1 MVITCPDIAEVVGVV
16 SRFCADLTEDYMRA
30 VDDIYAYL
38 KYTPDL
44 GLYFKKDCLD

>member
-1 MVITCPDIAEVVGVV
+1 MVTRPDIAEAVGVV
-16 SRFCADLTEDYMRA
+16 SRFYANPTEEHMKA
-30 VDDIYAYL
+30 VNGIYAYL